1 MNPIRMNDRV
11 VHGFIFFP
19 GFFPVNEAKF
29 NTVRLLGRPTG
40 SKGISFTVSLDPVG
54 LLSGI
59 FRGRGAGQAG
69 ARPMSGP
76 VPKIST
82 YSTSQAAP
90 GRESC
95 PVLTTRIIPCLDVKD
110 GRVVKGVNFVDL
122 RDAGDAVENAKFYAE
137 AGADELCFLDIT
149 ASSDRRAIVANLVER
164 VADEIFIPFTVG
176 GGIRTEEDIHAIL
189 HAGADK
195 VSINTA
201 VWMVM

>member
-137 AGADELCFLDIT
+137 AGADYDRALDYGT
-149 ASSDRRAIVANLVER
+149 NDYLLRFGRGRNWAARGQHEAGRPDRS
-164 VADEIFIPFTVG
+164 TVQKNSY
-176 GGIRTEEDIHAIL
+176 L
-189 HAGADK
+189 P
-195 VSINTA
+195 
-201 VWMVM
+201 